1 MSVRNNSPY
10 WRHDAYTLRR
20 LQGAVI
26 ECIQRARQ
34 LGGLCPDTTVVDLGC
49 GDAPYKDLFVA
60 AGANYLACDLQS
72 GPQVDLVLSA
82 DGSVPLPD
90 STARCVTSFQ
100 VLEHVWDL
108 DLYLSECRRLLE
120 EDGLL
125 ILTTHG
131 SWLYHPHPAD
141 FRRWTRD
148 GLERE
153 LSSRGFSVIECWSV
167 VGPLAWT
174 TQFRTLA
181 YHHVFQRLGLPG
193 RLLSAAFCALMYLRM
208 SFEDMVTPSDLRR
221 NNAAVYV
228 MLARP
233 VP

>member
-1 MSVRNNSPY
+1 MSVRSNSPY
-10 WRHDAYTLRR
+10 WRHDAYTLRNLER
-20 LQGAVI
+20 VIVECIRKARQQGA
-26 ECIQRARQ
+26 
-34 LGGLCPDTTVVDLGC
+34 LGPNTTVVDLGC
-49 GDAPYKDLFVA
+49 GDVPYKDLFLA
-60 AGANYLACDLQS
+60 EGSRYLACDITS
-72 GPQVDLVLSA
+72 GPQVDFVLNA
-82 DGSVPLPD
+82 DGAVPLPN
-90 STARCVTSFQ
+90 SVASCVTSFQ

-108 DLYLSECRRLLE
+108 DAYLDECRRLLN

-125 ILTTHG
+125 VLSTHG

-153 LSSRGFSVIECWSV
+153 LSSRGFSVLECWPV

-181 YHHVFQRLGLPG
+181 YHHLFQRLGVGG
-193 RLLSAAFCALMYLRM
+193 RALSAAFCAMMYLRM
-208 SFEDMVTPSDLRR
+208 SLEDKVTPADLVK

-228 MLARP
+228 VLARA
-233 VP
+233 VF